1 MKKVLSL
8 ILCLC
13 LLASCLAGC
22 EFKSTFQII
31 TEAVEKTRTLDSVAV
46 VMDMKVDL
54 STEGMSLSVPITA
67 DIKASG
73 LQSEA
78 PVSRSIVTTS
88 FMGQELD
95 VDMYQEGDW
104 AYLSMA
110 GMNMKMNMAEAKT
123 ENEYDYTDD
132 MANLIQALPED
143 ILKDLELTKN
153 KDGSLSITVLLSGEA
168 FTQLYGEL
176 LADMNATA
184 GVDAGVE
191 TTVKDATVSITMAG
205 GYITRYDVTF
215 GTTTTV
221 QGLAAECSF
230 AVGIR
235 YTDPG
240 TPVTVT
246 PPEGYQDYTDLTP
259 KT

>member
-22 EFKSTFQII
+22 EFRSTFQII
-31 TEAVEKTRTLDSVAV
+31 TEAVEKTRALDSVAV
-46 VMDMKVDL
+46 VMDMKVEL
-54 STEGMSLSVPITA
+54 SMEGMSLSIPVTA
-67 DIKASG
+67 DVKASG
-73 LQSEA
+73 LQGDA
-78 PVSRSIVTTS
+78 PVSRSTITS
-88 FMGQELD
+88 TFMGQELD
-95 VDMYQEGDW
+95 IDMYQEGEW
-104 AYLSMA
+104 AYLSTA
-110 GMNMKMNMAEAKT
+110 GMKMKMNFAEAET

-143 ILKDLELTKN
+143 ILKDLDLTRN
-153 KDGSLSITVLLSGEA
+153 EDGSLSITVLLSGEA

-176 LADMNATA
+176 LADMNASV
-184 GVDAGVE
+184 GVDVGVE
-191 TTVKDATVSITMAG
+191 TTVKDATVSITMAD
-205 GYITRYDVTF
+205 GYITQYDVAF

-221 QGLAAECSF
+221 QDMAAECIFS
-230 AVGIR
+230 VGIR

-240 TPVTVT
+240 TPVTVI